1 MSNRD
6 ALLAGAKECLR
17 TKGYARTTARDLVAA
32 SGANLSSIGYHF
44 GSKEALLA
52 EAFDEL
58 FMEYTAQL
66 TRAAAGD
73 PAVAALA
80 RVAESWRRM
89 LAEMPE
95 RESLMLAFV
104 ESIGPSVRSPELR
117 AKLADHYQRT
127 RDEVAA
133 TVRESLG
140 PDADADPNVIASYL
154 IAVHDGLMLQFLV
167 DPTRTPTGDELA
179 QAVGAGIA
187 AALAAG
193 STLGD

>member
-1 MSNRD
+1 VSNRT

-17 TKGYARTTARDLVAA
+17 TKGYANTTARDLVAA

-58 FMEYTAQL
+58 FMEYTARL
-66 TRAAAGD
+66 TAAAAGD
-73 PAVAALA
+73 PTVAALE
-80 RVAESWRRM
+80 RVAESWRKM

-95 RESLMLAFV
+95 HESMMLAFV

-117 AKLADHYQRT
+117 EKLAEHYQRT
-127 RDEVAA
+127 REEVAE

-140 PDADADPNVIASYL
+140 DAPGADPDVIASYL
-154 IAVHDGLMLQFLV
+154 IAVHDGLMIQFLV
-167 DPTRTPTGDELA
+167 DPARTPTGDQLA
-179 QAVGAGIA
+179 TSVGSAIA
-187 AALAAG
+187 AALSAAEL
-193 STLGD
+193 TD